1 MMSPSSLKMDE
12 KHRYTVDGRVIPS
25 VTKIIYAV
33 LAIDEK
39 YKRLRDEGILIDPAP
54 YAKFGTAVHKA
65 CELHV
70 KKTLDREEMDPLLET
85 SLTAFTQ
92 FIEDTGFNVLESET
106 MTYSKK
112 FWYAGTYD
120 LYGSFD
126 GKFAIVDIKTGKLA
140 KWHNLQTAGYAMLK
154 QEKSNYSPPNLDRY
168 CLYLD
173 RDKPK
178 YKLKKHKDDRDMKFW
193 EQMVSVFHGKERYQ

>member
-1 MMSPSSLKMDE
+1 MTLKMDE
-12 KHRYTVDGRVIPS
+12 ATHGYTVDGRVIPS

-39 YKRLRDEGILIDPAP
+39 YERLREEGFLVDPEP
-54 YAKFGTAVHKA
+54 YAKFGTAVHRA

-70 KKTLDREEMDPLLET
+70 KGTLNREEMDPLLEPA
-85 SLTAFTQ
+85 LTAFIQ
-92 FIEDTGFNVLESET
+92 FIKDTGFDILESET

-120 LYGSFD
+120 LYGSFG
-126 GKFAIVDIKTGKLA
+126 GKFAIVDIKTGTIQ

-154 QEKSNYSPPNLDRY
+154 QGTLEPAANFPLIDRY

>member
-1 MMSPSSLKMDE
+1 M
-12 KHRYTVDGRVIPS
+12 
-25 VTKIIYAV
+25 
-33 LAIDEK
+33 
-39 YKRLRDEGILIDPAP
+39 
-54 YAKFGTAVHKA
+54 
-65 CELHV
+65 
-70 KKTLDREEMDPLLET
+70 
-85 SLTAFTQ
+85 
-92 FIEDTGFNVLESET
+92 
-106 MTYSKK
+106 
-112 FWYAGTYD
+112 
-120 LYGSFD
+120 
-126 GKFAIVDIKTGKLA
+126 DIKTGKLA